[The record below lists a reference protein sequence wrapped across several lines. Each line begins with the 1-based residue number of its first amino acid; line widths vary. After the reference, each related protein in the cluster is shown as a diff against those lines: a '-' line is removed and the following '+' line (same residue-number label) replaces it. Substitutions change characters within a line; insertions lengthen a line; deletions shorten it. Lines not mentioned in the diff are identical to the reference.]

1 MSKAHKKLAVITFNP
16 WDELS
21 IKQAE
26 IRKARLENM
35 GYTLVHHTANS
46 FTYRKPTEQQQPLE
60 LN

>member
-1 MSKAHKKLAVITFNP
+1 MSKQNKLTVITFNP
-16 WDELS
+16 WDERS

-26 IRKARLENM
+26 TKKMRCENL
-35 GYTLVHHTANS
+35 GYTLVHHTVNS